1 MENIAIIP
9 GDNANAASMP
19 SPSIA
24 SHDEE
29 SGKSGSDQKSADD
42 NAAPVPY
49 RDYSRERKEESP
61 KGRRSG
67 KTAQTFPMILHEI
80 LSHPEFEDI
89 ISWLPHG
96 RAWRIVRHKAFEER
110 VIPLFFRHGRYSSF
124 ARQVNGW
131 GFRRI
136 THGTDYNA
144 YYHEMF
150 LCGLPHICNKMR
162 RLTSKDEDRVKNED
176 APTPDF
182 YSLSRTNPLPSDSK
196 TPAKQ
201 TLAAAPVLP
210 SSVGPVLGIAAPPFS
225 RGTKALADMSLA
237 DLEKERTEI
246 LRQMQMRV
254 GAAAPGSGVPAA
266 QLGRQDSAQASGNV
280 HPGAYV
286 QAPGASTPYTIPS
299 GAGAPGPGPVWNV
312 PPSSMAP
319 APAETGGIS
328 QAALYQALISQLTSA
343 PGNQAAPAPL
353 PPPPPPLPAAPSNQ
367 SILEA
372 LLGGNGGGL
381 MQLLNAG
388 GGGGSG
394 GTDAN
399 NPNPAL
405 RNLHMQLAAGG
416 GGSGGTD
423 ANNPNPALRNLQMQL
438 GAGGGGSGGTDANNA
453 NPALRNLQMQLGA
466 GGSGGNDANN
476 ANPALR
482 NLQMQLQQATGA
494 PQGVN
499 DNGAIP
505 GIQRQPQPPTSQLQ
519 GRSVDPA
526 SNMQLQQGAAAQQHG
541 GNDNAPASDLTRQY
555 QQAMSSHQ
563 RSRSAAGGGGGG
575 GSDGDIMASIQ
586 RQIQQAQ
593 TSHQRSSSCVN
604 GGSKDDIMASIQRQ
618 IQQAQANQQRGGG
631 EDDFTATIQRQIQQ
645 AQANQQRGGGED
657 DFAATI
663 QMQIQQAQAN
673 QQRGGGEDDFAATIQ
688 RQIQQAQANQQQQQ
702 HQLRQQDD
710 STEVSGMPQQAAAP
724 GPPSQQSGNGR
735 DAMANLQTQLQ
746 HSDPATRLQL
756 QMLAG
761 RLPTN
766 NSSSS
771 NGTSGTPDIAAIAA
785 IMGLPGFPKASESG
799 NN

>member
-1 MENIAIIP
+1 MDNMAIIS
-9 GDNANAASMP
+9 GGKASTAGHDASIP
-19 SPSIA
+19 SPSIQ
-24 SHDEE
+24 SHDDE
-29 SGKSGSDQKSADD
+29 SGKSGSDQNSAED
-42 NAAPVPY
+42 NAPPVPY

-61 KGRRSG
+61 KARRSG
-67 KTAQTFPMILHEI
+67 KTTQTFPMILHEI

-150 LCGLPHICNKMR
+150 LRGLPHICNKMR

-182 YSLSRTNPLPSDSK
+182 YSLSRANPLPSDSK
-196 TPAKQ
+196 TSANK
-201 TLAAAPVLP
+201 TLAANPVLP

-246 LRQMQMRV
+246 LRQMQMRL
-254 GAAAPGSGVPAA
+254 GASAPESGVLAA
-266 QLGRQDSAQASGNV
+266 QLGRQDSAQASGNI
-280 HPGAYV
+280 HLGAYA
-286 QAPGASTPYTIPS
+286 QAPGASTIPS
-299 GAGAPGPGPVWNV
+299 GTGAPGPAWNA
-312 PPSSMAP
+312 PTSSMAT
-319 APAETGGIS
+319 APADTGGIS

-343 PGNQAAPAPL
+343 SGNQAAPAR
-353 PPPPPPLPAAPSNQ
+353 PPPPPPPAPAASSNQ

-372 LLGGNGGGL
+372 LLGGNSGGL

-388 GGGGSG
+388 GGGAA
-394 GTDAN
+394 DAN
-399 NPNPAL
+399 N
-405 RNLHMQLAAGG
+405 
-416 GGSGGTD
+416 T
-423 ANNPNPALRNLQMQL
+423 NPNPALRNLQMQL
-438 GAGGGGSGGTDANNA
+438 SAGGGGGGADVNI
-453 NPALRNLQMQLGA
+453 P
-466 GGSGGNDANN
+466 
-476 ANPALR
+476 NPALR

-494 PQGVN
+494 PQGGN
-499 DNGAIP
+499 ANGAMS
-505 GIQRQPQPPTSQLQ
+505 GLQRPPPPPTIQST
-519 GRSVDPA
+519 DPA
-526 SNMQLQQGAAAQQHG
+526 SNMQLQQGVAAQQQGVAVQQQG
-541 GNDNAPASDLTRQY
+541 GNDNAPESDLMRQYQQAMSGHQRSSSVGGGGGGSDDLMRQY

-563 RSRSAAGGGGGG
+563 RSSSVGGGGT
-575 GSDGDIMASIQ
+575 DG
-586 RQIQQAQ
+586 
-593 TSHQRSSSCVN
+593 
-604 GGSKDDIMASIQRQ
+604 DIMASIQRQ

-631 EDDFTATIQRQIQQ
+631 EDDFTANIQRQIQQ

-657 DFAATI
+657 DFKATI
-663 QMQIQQAQAN
+663 QRQIQQAQAN
-673 QQRGGGEDDFAATIQ
+673 QQRGGGEEDFAASIQ
-688 RQIQQAQANQQQQQ
+688 RQIQQAQANQQRGGGEEDFAATIQRQIQEQTQRQQQ
-702 HQLRQQDD
+702 HHQLRQQDG
-710 STEVSGMPQQAAAP
+710 SNNNNEASGMSQQVAAP
-724 GPPSQQSGNGR
+724 GPPSQQNGNGR

-761 RLPTN
+761 QLSGGQSNTN
-766 NSSSS
+766 TSS
-771 NGTSGTPDIAAIAA
+771 NGTPDIAALAA
-785 IMGLPGFPKASESG
+785 MMGLPGFPKPNDSG